1 MIHNTY
7 LLDGEEPA
15 KKFVV
20 CWERSE
26 SHAIQINLYR
36 MRLKMKNI

>member
-1 MIHNTY
+1 MSVKQQNMIHNTY

-15 KKFVV
+15 KKLVV

-26 SHAIQINLYR
+26 KTTQYN
-36 MRLKMKNI
+36 